1 MNVFT
6 ACVMHCLLEKK
17 KFYYI
22 LIKNAIIKKGYCFLG
37 LTIIWGGDGK
47 IYLSWP
53 EIIVEISMMPD
64 EKFYARR

>member
-1 MNVFT
+1 M
-6 ACVMHCLLEKK
+6 
-17 KFYYI
+17 